1 MTKVIWELPIRTISE
16 ANSSEHWKQKSQRH
30 RRQQFFVKQLYM
42 KESQAITL
50 PCIVT
55 MIRLGPRILDDD
67 NLASAFK
74 YIRDEISEC
83 LIPEKR
89 GVYVRKD
96 GKLIKI
102 KGRADSD
109 PRIKWQYAQEKCPK
123 YGIRIEIE
131 YD

>member
-1 MTKVIWELPIRTISE
+1 MMNKIIWELPIKTVSE
-16 ANSSEHWKQKSQRH
+16 ANSSEHWTKKSQRH
-30 RRQQFFVKQLYM
+30 RRQQCFVKQLYM
-42 KESQAITL
+42 KEIQPIEL

-83 LIPEKR
+83 LIPEKK
-89 GVYVRKD
+89 GIYVRKD
-96 GKLIKI
+96 GKIIKI

-109 PRIKWQYAQEKCPK
+109 ERIKWQYSQEKSAK

-131 YD
+131 